1 MASTVPA
8 RASSTARSTA
18 WAATRPASSGRRAWG
33 ALRPSLPSTVTS
45 ASSGPSAR
53 AFAATSGPMP
63 RGSPTVT
70 ARRGRAT
77 RSGADVDVRRAAQ
90 DLEVVLYRELLAH
103 VLADPILHV
112 VEGQLT
118 LGQALHELENHE
130 FGPPRIHA
138 HGEHRLQSGDGI
150 AADRARVVRRQLRH
164 GQLGHD
170 LALRGIAVAARQGVE
185 RRARAESVVDR
196 IGQPARQRDLGS
208 RRSEERR
215 VGKEW
220 RSRWSTYEEHKKRK

>member
-18 WAATRPASSGRRAWG
+18 WAPTRPASSGRRAWG
-33 ALRPSLPSTVTS
+33 ALRSSLPSTVTS

-77 RSGADVDVRRAAQ
+77 RSGADVDVRRVAQ

-118 LGQALHELENHE
+118 LGQALH
-130 FGPPRIHA
+130 
-138 HGEHRLQSGDGI
+138 
-150 AADRARVVRRQLRH
+150 
-164 GQLGHD
+164 
-170 LALRGIAVAARQGVE
+170 
-185 RRARAESVVDR
+185 
-196 IGQPARQRDLGS
+196 
-208 RRSEERR
+208 RSEERR
-215 VGKEW
+215 VGKEC
-220 RSRWSTYEEHKKRK
+220 R

>member
-33 ALRPSLPSTVTS
+33 ALRSSLPSTVTS

-90 DLEVVLYRELLAH
+90 DLEVVLYRELL
-103 VLADPILHV
+103 
-112 VEGQLT
+112 
-118 LGQALHELENHE
+118 
-130 FGPPRIHA
+130 
-138 HGEHRLQSGDGI
+138 
-150 AADRARVVRRQLRH
+150 
-164 GQLGHD
+164 
-170 LALRGIAVAARQGVE
+170 
-185 RRARAESVVDR
+185 
-196 IGQPARQRDLGS
+196 
-208 RRSEERR
+208 RSEEHTS
-215 VGKEW
+215 ELQ
-220 RSRWSTYEEHKKRK
+220 SRLHLVCRLLLEKKKLC